1 MKYFDYIYNPYN
13 SEEPEETSRYYGY
26 RQSDAQAVFQQP
38 RSFQPPEQMPQETLI
53 PLSDGQRPDQLAD
66 IDPYVYPQNLP
77 GALQLI
83 LDALNTEQRDAAFYR
98 YLVNIAPTQEDK
110 DIIINIQKDELK
122 HYQLL
127 RRIYTNLTGLVP
139 PEQQPSAAAMP
150 QIRTYCQ
157 GLFTAFKWEISDS
170 QRYRKILYAM
180 QDRVNINILTD
191 IIADE
196 IEHGSLY
203 SFLYA
208 KNSCGRQSPVQY

>member
-1 MKYFDYIYNPYN
+1 MKYYDYIYSPYK
-13 SEEPEETSRYYGY
+13 SEKPEETSRYYEN
-26 RQSDAQAVFQQP
+26 RQSDAQAVFQQQK
-38 RSFQPPEQMPQETLI
+38 SLQPPEQMRQETLR
-53 PLSDGQRPDQLAD
+53 PLSDSQRPDQLAG

-83 LDALNTEQRDAAFYR
+83 LDALNTEQRDAVFYR

-110 DIIINIQKDELK
+110 DIIINIRKDELR

-127 RRIYTNLTGLVP
+127 RQVYTNLTGLVP
-139 PEQQPSAAAMP
+139 PEQQPSANAIP

-157 GLFTAFKWEISDS
+157 GLYTAFEGEISDG